1 MVEITIY
8 RNNNQKFVGFDVCG
22 HAGMADKGQDILCSA
37 ISILVINTVIA
48 IERYTKDKPLVEAD
62 EEQGMIHCRFN
73 QNVRSDTSLLL
84 QTMILGLENLE
95 ENPEYEPYID
105 IIHKEV

>member
-1 MVEITIY
+1 MVEITIF
-8 RNNNQKFVGFDVCG
+8 RNSRQEFVGFEISG
-22 HAGMADKGQDILCSA
+22 HAGMADIGHDILCAA
-37 ISILVINTVIA
+37 ISILVINTINA

-62 EEQGMIHCRFN
+62 EEQGIIQCRFEE
-73 QNVRSDTSLLL
+73 NVRSDTALLL